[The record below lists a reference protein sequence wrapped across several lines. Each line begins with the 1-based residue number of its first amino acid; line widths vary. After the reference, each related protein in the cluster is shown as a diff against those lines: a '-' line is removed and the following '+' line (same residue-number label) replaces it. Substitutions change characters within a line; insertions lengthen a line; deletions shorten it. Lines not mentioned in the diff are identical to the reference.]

1 MRPRDVRAIVFCGA
15 STLAL
20 LSGSQLLLHNAIFS
34 LALSAAYAARVLTR
48 PRMMRVYRR
57 LRGEPDWSA
66 YFDNDGGRLIARR
79 EPGTAGP
86 PPHPAEPL

>member
-34 LALSAAYAARVLTR
+34 LALSAAYAAWMLTR

-57 LRGEPDWSA
+57 LRGDPDWSG
-66 YFDNDGGRLIARR
+66 YFDNEGGRLETRR
-79 EPGTAGP
+79 EPGTAAP